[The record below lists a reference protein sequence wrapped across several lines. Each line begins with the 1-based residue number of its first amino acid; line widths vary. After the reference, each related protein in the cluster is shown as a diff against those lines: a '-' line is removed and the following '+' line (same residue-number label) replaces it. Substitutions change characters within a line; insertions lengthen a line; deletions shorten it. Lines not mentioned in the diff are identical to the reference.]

1 MAKRKEDEHGKYT
14 EKQDKTKDARM
25 TKNLTP
31 AEKKKFEAMDKAHA
45 AKKKPKTMEED
56 KKIDA
61 KNIKK
66 IVAKR
71 KDKK

>member
-1 MAKRKEDEHGKYT
+1 MATAKKRPDEHGKYT

-25 TKNLTP
+25 TKGLTP
-31 AEKKKFEAMDKAHA
+31 AEKREFEKKDKAHG

-61 KNIKK
+61 KIIKSIK
-66 IVAKR
+66 AKR
-71 KDKK
+71 K

>member
-1 MAKRKEDEHGKYT
+1 MATAKKRADEHGKYT

-25 TKNLTP
+25 TRGLTP
-31 AEKKKFEAMDKAHA
+31 AEKKEFEKKDKAHG

-61 KNIKK
+61 KIIKGIK
-66 IVAKR
+66 AKR
-71 KDKK
+71 R

>member
-1 MAKRKEDEHGKYT
+1 MPKRHEDEHGKYT

-25 TKNLTP
+25 TKGLSP
-31 AEKKKFEAMDKAHA
+31 AEKKKFEKMDKAHA

-56 KKIDA
+56 KKVDA

-66 IVAKR
+66 IVSGR
-71 KDKK
+71 KK